1 MSVYLAFFVYICYA
15 TIYLALLYTERE
27 GRLVFF
33 WKVKAKIEQV
43 HQAWMKAGHKAPPA
57 NAGEEKEYKALMA
70 QIVGHPD
77 VSFQYSN

>member
-1 MSVYLAFFVYICYA
+1 MFYIYILCYA

-27 GRLVFF
+27 ARLFLGGG
-33 WKVKAKIEQV
+33 KVKAKIEQV

-57 NAGEEKEYKALMA
+57 NAGEEKEYKALME

>member
-1 MSVYLAFFVYICYA
+1 MGGGA
-15 TIYLALLYTERE
+15 
-27 GRLVFF
+27 
-33 WKVKAKIEQV
+33 KVKAKIEQV

-57 NAGEEKEYKALMA
+57 NAGEEKEYKALME